1 MDTMNPTLIN
11 GFEDIIVFIRNQEK
25 RIKSLEDELIKEK
38 KEGEERWR
46 LNCDHNLAKLQ
57 LEEENKNLKQQIKEY
72 EFESCESLAK
82 DQRLYGQIFHLEKE
96 NIKMKKEV
104 NDMAGMFN
112 FVVKKEEEKV
122 KKIAQL
128 ENKIKEKEEE
138 NKKIENV
145 IRDNAPSW
153 VVDLCLPI
161 WYGEEEDEEE
171 EEEEEEEL
179 LELKE
184 SQS

>member
-25 RIKSLEDELIKEK
+25 TIK
-38 KEGEERWR
+38 
-46 LNCDHNLAKLQ
+46 KLR
-57 LEEENKNLKQQIKEY
+57 EENKELKLEDDQMEDTLSSLNFYKEANQELKQEIKEY

-104 NDMAGMFN
+104 NDMTGMFN

-122 KKIAQL
+122 KRIQEL
-128 ENKIKEKEEE
+128 
-138 NKKIENV
+138 
-145 IRDNAPSW
+145 
-153 VVDLCLPI
+153 
-161 WYGEEEDEEE
+161 
-171 EEEEEEEL
+171 EEEL